1 LIDPPID
8 ARLIEPGL
16 IEPIA
21 ARGWPAA
28 ESADLGGWRLYASA
42 GQSGRIN
49 TCWAFEPPGLDID
62 AAIAAAEAWYAAR
75 GLPPRFKIVQVGE
88 AAFDLIGRLRRRG
101 YRSNTPTLTMVG
113 PLGGEIDPEA
123 TVAAD
128 TCAGFAHVFADPSF
142 GHEADAA
149 ERLAA
154 LGRIPMP
161 RGFALIRRD
170 GQPAAVGACAVEREW
185 AGVMGMRTAPAF
197 RRQGLARRLFRTL
210 TAFAVSAG
218 ATRGYLQVDEDNASA
233 IALYE
238 AEGFQSAYLYRYWA
252 KA

>member
-1 LIDPPID
+1 
-8 ARLIEPGL
+8 LIEPRLTDALL

-28 ESADLGGWRLYASA
+28 DSAELGSWRLYASS

-49 TCWAFEPPGLDID
+49 TCWALEAPGID
-62 AAIAAAEAWYAAR
+62 VDKAIEAAEAWYLAR
-75 GLPPRFKIVQVGE
+75 GLPPKFKIVQVGE
-88 AAFDLIGRLRRRG
+88 AAFDLIARLRRRG
-101 YRSNTPTLTMVG
+101 YRSNTPTLTMLG
-113 PLGGEIDPEA
+113 PLGGEIDSEA
-123 TVAAD
+123 TLAAH
-128 TCAGFAHVFADPSF
+128 TCAGFAYVFADPSF

-154 LGRIPMP
+154 LGRIPLP
-161 RGFALIRRD
+161 RGFALIRRE
-170 GQPAAVGACAVEREW
+170 GQPAAVGACAVEGEW

-210 TAFAVSAG
+210 TAFAASAG

-233 IALYE
+233 ISLYE
-238 AEGFQSAYLYRYWA
+238 AEGFESSYLYRYWA
-252 KA
+252 KS

>member
-1 LIDPPID
+1 MIDP
-8 ARLIEPGL
+8 RL

-28 ESADLGGWRLYASA
+28 ESAELGGWRLYASA

-49 TCWAFEPPGLDID
+49 TCWALEPPDCD
-62 AAIAAAEAWYAAR
+62 TEAAIDAAEAWYTAR
-75 GLPPRFKIVQVGE
+75 GLAPKFKIVE
-88 AAFDLIGRLRRRG
+88 ADAGALDLIARLRRRG
-101 YRSNTPTLTMVG
+101 YSSNTPTLTMAG
-113 PLGGEIDPEA
+113 PLVGELDPEA
-123 TVAAD
+123 TVSVQ
-128 TCAGFAHVFADPSF
+128 TCHGFARVFADPSF

-154 LGRIPMP
+154 LSRIPAP

-170 GQPAAVGACAVEREW
+170 GQPAAVGACAVEGEW

-210 TAFAVSAG
+210 TAFAASAG
-218 ATRGYLQVDEDNASA
+218 ASRGYLQVDQDNVSA

-238 AEGFQSAYLYRYWA
+238 AEGFEAGYLYRYWVRSPRG
-252 KA
+252 

>member
-1 LIDPPID
+1 LIDP
-8 ARLIEPGL
+8 RL

-28 ESADLGGWRLYASA
+28 ESAELGGWRLYASE

-49 TCWAFEPPGLDID
+49 TCWVLEPPDRDTEAAID
-62 AAIAAAEAWYAAR
+62 AVEAWYAAH
-75 GLPPRFKIVQVGE
+75 GLPPKFKIVEADE
-88 AAFDLIGRLRRRG
+88 AALDLIARLRRRG
-101 YRSNTPTLTMVG
+101 YSSNTPTLTMAG
-113 PLGGEIDPEA
+113 PLKGEIDPQA
-123 TVAAD
+123 KVSAH
-128 TCAGFAHVFADPSF
+128 TCEGFARVFADPSF

-154 LGRIPMP
+154 LGRIPHP

-170 GQPAAVGACAVEREW
+170 GAPAAVGACAVEGEW

-210 TAFAVSAG
+210 TAFAASAG
-218 ATRGYLQVDEDNASA
+218 ATRGYLQVDQDNASA

-238 AEGFQSAYLYRYWA
+238 AEGFESGYLYRYWVREPHP
-252 KA
+252 

>member
-1 LIDPPID
+1 MIEPRLID
-8 ARLIEPGL
+8 ARL

-28 ESADLGGWRLYASA
+28 DSAELGAWRLYASS

-49 TCWAFEPPGLDID
+49 TCWAFEPSGLDVD
-62 AAIAAAEAWYAAR
+62 KAIAAAEAWYEAR
-75 GLPPRFKIVQVGE
+75 GLPPKFKIVQVGE
-88 AAFDLIGRLRRRG
+88 AAFDLIARLRRRG
-101 YRSNTPTLTMVG
+101 YHSNTPTLTMLG
-113 PLGGEIDPEA
+113 PLGGELDPDA
-123 TVAAD
+123 TIAAH

-161 RGFALIRRD
+161 RGFALIRRE
-170 GQPAAVGACAVEREW
+170 GQPAAVGACAVDGEW
-185 AGVMGMRTAPAF
+185 AGVMGMRTSPAF

-210 TAFAVSAG
+210 TAFAASAG

-238 AEGFQSAYLYRYWA
+238 AEGFESSYLYRYWA
-252 KA
+252 KD

>member
-1 LIDPPID
+1 LIDP
-8 ARLIEPGL
+8 RL

-28 ESADLGGWRLYASA
+28 ERAELGGWRLYASS

-49 TCWAFEPPGLDID
+49 TCWALEPPGPPIEQAID
-62 AAIAAAEAWYAAR
+62 DVEAWYLAR
-75 GLPPRFKIVQVGE
+75 GLAPKFKIVEGDE
-88 AAFDLIGRLRRRG
+88 SALDLIGRLRRRG
-101 YRSNTPTLTMVG
+101 YVSDTPTLTMAG
-113 PLGGEIDPEA
+113 PLVGEIDPEA
-123 TVAAD
+123 TLSAQ
-128 TCAGFAHVFADPSF
+128 TCDGFTQVFADPSF

-154 LGRIPMP
+154 LGRIPAP

-170 GQPAAVGACAVEREW
+170 GQPAAVGACAVDGDW

-210 TAFAVSAG
+210 TAFAATAG
-218 ATRGYLQVDEDNASA
+218 ASRGYLQVDQDNASA

-238 AEGFQSAYLYRYWA
+238 AEGFESGYLYRYWG
-252 KA
+252 K

>member
-1 LIDPPID
+1 LIDP
-8 ARLIEPGL
+8 RL

-28 ESADLGGWRLYASA
+28 ESAGLGAWRLYASS

-49 TCWAFEPPGLDID
+49 TCWALEPPGLPIEEAID
-62 AAIAAAEAWYAAR
+62 DAEAWYVAR
-75 GLPPRFKIVQVGE
+75 GLAPKFKIVEGDE
-88 AAFDLIGRLRRRG
+88 GALDLIARLRRRG
-101 YRSNTPTLTMVG
+101 YVSDTPTLTMAG
-113 PLGGEIDPEA
+113 PLTGEIDPDA
-123 TVAAD
+123 TVSAQ
-128 TCAGFAHVFADPSF
+128 TCDGFTRVFADPSF

-154 LGRIPMP
+154 LGRIPPP

-170 GQPAAVGACAVEREW
+170 GQPAAVGACAVEGDW

-210 TAFAVSAG
+210 TAFAAAAG
-218 ATRGYLQVDEDNASA
+218 ATRGYLQVDQDNASA

-238 AEGFQSAYLYRYWA
+238 AEGFESGYLYRYWG
-252 KA
+252 KRNPHP

>member
-1 LIDPPID
+1 
-8 ARLIEPGL
+8 L

-28 ESADLGGWRLYASA
+28 ESAELGGWRLYASD

-49 TCWAFEPPGLDID
+49 TCWVMDPPGRDVEE
-62 AAIAAAEAWYAAR
+62 AIAAAETWYLAR
-75 GLPPRFKIVQVGE
+75 GLAPRFKIVE
-88 AAFDLIGRLRRRG
+88 RHAEPADLVERLARRG
-101 YRSNTPTLTMVG
+101 YASNTPTLTMVG
-113 PLGGEIDPEA
+113 PLGGEIDRDA
-123 TVAAD
+123 TLSAEVCAD
-128 TCAGFAHVFADPSF
+128 FASVFADPSF

-149 ERLAA
+149 ERLSA
-154 LGRIPMP
+154 LRRIPAP

-170 GQPAAVGACAVEREW
+170 GAPAAVGACAVDGEW

-210 TAFAVSAG
+210 TAFAAAAG
-218 ATRGYLQVDEDNASA
+218 ARLGYLQVDEDNHSA

-238 AEGFQSAYLYRYWA
+238 AEGFQPAYLYRYWA
-252 KA
+252 RP